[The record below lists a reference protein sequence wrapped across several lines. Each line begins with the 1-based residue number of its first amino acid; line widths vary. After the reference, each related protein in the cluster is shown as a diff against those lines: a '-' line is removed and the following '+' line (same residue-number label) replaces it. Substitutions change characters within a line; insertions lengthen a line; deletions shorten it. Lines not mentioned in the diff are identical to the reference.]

1 MTMKQTTYLTAKQ
14 LSLGY
19 RQGKELSV
27 ILEGLNLQVQS
38 SQLIGL
44 IGENGAGKSTL
55 LKSIMG
61 MIPVLQGNLK
71 IMDKDIHSLSPRKKA
86 RLIAYVEASANLP
99 GNLRVHEVVA
109 YGRYPYS
116 SLLGKP
122 DQKAKTKMR
131 EAMKQMNVLQFADRQ
146 LYQLSDGE
154 KQRCMIARAIAQ
166 DTPVIMLDEPAAHL
180 DIANRYELMRMLR
193 RLAEEQGKSIIM
205 SSHDL
210 DIVLNFTDKIWLIH
224 QKNIIAE
231 VPEDLVVNGNIELLV
246 GASDLNFSMEN
257 AKFELPVSVRGV
269 ICLKGEGQIFQ
280 WTKRALTRIG
290 FDVKCNKS
298 EGVNVIVKVHGDDLL
313 WEIHFSQDNSET
325 VHSIERLIESL
336 KSYHYERT

>member
-1 MTMKQTTYLTAKQ
+1 M
-14 LSLGY
+14 SLGY
-19 RQGKELSV
+19 RQGKESTV
-27 ILEGLNLQVQS
+27 ILENLNLKVES
-38 SQLIGL
+38 AQLIGL

-55 LKSIMG
+55 LKSVMG
-61 MIPVLQGNLK
+61 MIPLLKGDLK
-71 IMDKDIHSLSPRKKA
+71 IMGENIHSLSPRKKA

-122 DQKAKTKMR
+122 DKKAKEKMR
-131 EAMKQMNVLQFADRQ
+131 EAMEQMNVLQFADRQ

-180 DIANRYELMRMLR
+180 DIANRYELMQMLR
-193 RLAEEQGKSIIM
+193 RLAEDQGKSIIM

-210 DIVLNFTDKIWLIH
+210 DIILNYTDKIWLIH
-224 QKNIIAE
+224 NKNIIDK
-231 VPEDLVVNGNIELLV
+231 VPEDMVVSGNIELLV
-246 GASDLNFSMEN
+246 STSEINFSKEN
-257 AKFELPVSVRGV
+257 AKFELPVSTRGV
-269 ICLKGEGQIFQ
+269 ICLKGEGQVFQ

-290 FDVKCNKS
+290 FEVKCNKS

-313 WEIHFSQDNSET
+313 WEIQFSQDNSET
-325 VHSIERLIESL
+325 VQSIECLIKSL

>member
-1 MTMKQTTYLTAKQ
+1 M
-14 LSLGY
+14 SLGY

-27 ILEGLNLQVQS
+27 ILEGLNLQVHS

-61 MIPVLQGNLK
+61 MIPVLQGDLK
-71 IMDKDIHSLSPRKKA
+71 IMDSDIHSLSPRKKA

-122 DQKAKTKMR
+122 DKKAKEKMR
-131 EAMKQMNVLQFADRQ
+131 DAMQQMNVLQFADRQ
-146 LYQLSDGE
+146 LHQLSDGE

-180 DIANRYELMRMLR
+180 DIANRYELMQMLR

-224 QKNIIAE
+224 ERNIIAE
-231 VPEDLVVNGNIELLV
+231 VPEDLVVSGNIELLV
-246 GASDLNFSMEN
+246 GASELNFSMEN
-257 AKFELPVSVRGV
+257 AKFELPVSTRGV
-269 ICLKGEGQIFQ
+269 ICLKGEGHIFQ

-298 EGVNVIVKVHGDDLL
+298 EGVNVIVKVHSDDLL
-313 WEIHFSQDNSET
+313 WEVQFSKDNSET
-325 VHSIERLIESL
+325 VHSIECLIESL